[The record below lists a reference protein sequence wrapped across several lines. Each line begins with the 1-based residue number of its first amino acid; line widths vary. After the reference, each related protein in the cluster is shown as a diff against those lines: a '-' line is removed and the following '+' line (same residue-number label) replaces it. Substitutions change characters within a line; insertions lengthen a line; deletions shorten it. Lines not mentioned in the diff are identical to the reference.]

1 MHPIMNAVS
10 NIICS
15 IVFGDRFDYDNKRF
29 AKLLEILNENIRLS
43 GSPVGLVMLLSINE
57 FIITELWTVTSHAP
71 NPPSF
76 TLLLIYEEVRAED
89 HQKCHFCTVES
100 F

>member
-29 AKLLEILNENIRLS
+29 ANLLEILNENLRLTS
-43 GSPVGLVMLLSINE
+43 SYVGLVML
-57 FIITELWTVTSHAP
+57 TS
-71 NPPSF
+71 
-76 TLLLIYEEVRAED
+76 
-89 HQKCHFCTVES
+89 
-100 F
+100 